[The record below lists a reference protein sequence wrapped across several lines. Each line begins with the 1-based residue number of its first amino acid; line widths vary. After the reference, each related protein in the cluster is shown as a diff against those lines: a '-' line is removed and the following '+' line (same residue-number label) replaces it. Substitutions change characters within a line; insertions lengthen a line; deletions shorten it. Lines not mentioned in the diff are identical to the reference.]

1 MRRALTV
8 CRARTFMKKEFNEE
22 RAPLL
27 MTSFRLAFLSGVV
40 LFALGLGDALPL
52 VAQSE
57 GGRDRAAPL
66 TAAAAVR
73 QALKAD
79 PAIQA
84 VRQQRSAAAA
94 AVREARADWFPT
106 LEAQVG
112 YRRLSDNVDYTVDL
126 PSMPGGGGQP
136 VTFAPA
142 ILDRYSARASVE
154 QPLFTGFRLANQVD
168 AAQAQTS
175 AADAE
180 VAATKTEVVFE
191 TRRAYWRLYE
201 AQARERAAVEALQ
214 QLERQLTD
222 VRNRQEAGMAT
233 ETDVLRVRARHDRV
247 RVERIQARNAVQTA
261 RHTLN
266 DQIGR
271 PLDAQVVLAD
281 TVTIDSLSLDR
292 SRLVQ
297 MATEQRPDLEALRRR
312 VQARDAEVDVAQ
324 SGWFPQVALTGT
336 YLYARPNEQLFPP
349 EDQFQGT
356 WDVGVQLSW
365 RLSTGG
371 GTDAATDRAQ
381 ARRLQARYEL
391 QDRRR
396 AVAVEVR
403 TQVQNVEQARRA
415 VRAAETSVRSAR
427 AAYRSVQSR
436 AGEGMAI
443 VSDLLDAERAL
454 REARAQ
460 LAAAQ
465 ADYAL
470 ARAALDRAVGRGLP
484 TDGPD
489 EE

>member
-1 MRRALTV
+1 MTVVRAL
-8 CRARTFMKKEFNEE
+8 
-22 RAPLL
+22 L
-27 MTSFRLAFLSGVV
+27 LSG
-40 LFALGLGDALPL
+40 LLGIAIGMGGLSPAA
-52 VAQSE
+52 AQTAE
-57 GGRDRAAPL
+57 PAARSLDTL

-73 QALKAD
+73 RALEEA
-79 PAIQA
+79 PAIRA
-84 VRQQRSAAAA
+84 ARQRRRAAAA
-94 AVREARADWFPT
+94 SVREARADWFPT
-106 LEAQVG
+106 LEGRAG

-126 PSMPGGGGQP
+126 PSSPGGDGQP

-168 AAQAQTS
+168 AAQARTK
-175 AADAE
+175 AARAE
-180 VAATKTEVVFE
+180 GTATRAEVVFE

-201 AQARERAAVEALQ
+201 AKAREQAAADALRQ
-214 QLERQLTD
+214 MERRLTD
-222 VRNRQEAGMAT
+222 VQNQREAGMTT
-233 ETDVLRVRARHDRV
+233 ETDVLRVRARRDRV
-247 RVERIQARNAVQTA
+247 RVERLQARNAVQTA

-266 DQIGR
+266 DRVGR
-271 PLDAQVVLAD
+271 SLEAPVVLAD
-281 TVTIDSLSLDR
+281 TVTIDSLSLDP
-292 SRLVQ
+292 SQLVQ
-297 MATEQRPDLEALRRR
+297 TATAQRPDLEALRQR
-312 VQARDAEVDVAQ
+312 VRARDAEVDVAQ
-324 SGWFPQVALTGT
+324 AGWFPRVALTGT

-349 EDQFQGT
+349 EDRFQGT

-371 GTDAATDRAQ
+371 GTDAATDRVR

-403 TQVQNVEQARRA
+403 TQVRNVEQARRA
-415 VRAAETSVRSAR
+415 VRAAETSVQSAR

-436 AGEGMAI
+436 AETGTAV

-465 ADYAL
+465 AEYAL
-470 ARAALDRAVGRGLP
+470 ARAALDRAVGESA
-484 TDGPD
+484 PD
-489 EE
+489 EGTTGR